1 MTNRKSLASLGAKL
15 SPAAREKAA
24 LKARAMSDAMDLA
37 ELRRAHVMSQKQIA
51 ALLGVN
57 QASVAKM
64 EKRTDMYI
72 STLRSY
78 IEAMGGKLEIVA
90 KFPDH
95 AVPIKNFAD
104 IGTDAEACP
113 A

>member
-1 MTNRKSLASLGAKL
+1 MTDRKTLASLGAKM
-15 SPAAREKAA
+15 SPASRVRAEVKA
-24 LKARAMSDAMDLA
+24 KAMSDAMDLA

-51 ALLGVN
+51 ELLGVN

-64 EKRTDMYI
+64 EKRADMYI

-78 IEAMGGKLEIVA
+78 IEAMGGELQIVA
-90 KFPDH
+90 RFPDH
-95 AVPIKNFAD
+95 AVPIKSFAE
-104 IGTDAEACP
+104 IGAEAETCP

>member
-1 MTNRKSLASLGAKL
+1 MTGRKTLASLGATL
-15 SPAAREKAA
+15 SPVSRERAAMKAQ
-24 LKARAMSDAMDLA
+24 AMADAMDLA

-51 ALLGVN
+51 ELLGVN

-78 IEAMGGKLEIVA
+78 IEAMGGELQIVA
-90 KFPDH
+90 KFPGH
-95 AVPIKNFAD
+95 AVPIKSFAD